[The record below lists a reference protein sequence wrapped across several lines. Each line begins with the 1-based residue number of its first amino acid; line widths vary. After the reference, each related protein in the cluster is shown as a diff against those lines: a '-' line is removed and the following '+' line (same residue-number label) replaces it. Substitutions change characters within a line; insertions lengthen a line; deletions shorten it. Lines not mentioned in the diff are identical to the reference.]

1 MAPTA
6 MTAMGTPVAVA
17 SSDPWSQALLS
28 SLAPAA
34 GPLEAVQ
41 RRGRAGLT
49 HQAMPSRRAEAWRF
63 TDTAVIQAIAPQLL
77 QPAPEAL
84 PACGEGVWR
93 LRLDGGEEA
102 LADQAWPAGLTPLLG
117 PDLELALGQTLADT
131 GGREHWPVLLNKATA
146 PRVLALR
153 VRGEVAPTLELVS
166 EAGAGPGVLPVRV
179 LLLLEEQARLTVLQV
194 HRSGGANLT
203 SVVVEARLGRGAH
216 LSHGVL
222 AQGHPEA
229 ALLAHLAV
237 VQHPD
242 SNFDQVSTAAG
253 WGLVRIEPR
262 VLQSEGSAATSLLG
276 LQAVRGQQLADTH
289 SQVRFGGPDG
299 TLEQGHRAIADGAGR
314 SVFNGAVQVPQAAQR
329 TNASQLSRNL
339 LLSDRARID
348 TKPELEIVADDVRC
362 AHGATVSRL
371 QQDELFYLQSRGIG
385 VDQAARLLLRGFCA
399 EVLAALPAAAAPWQP
414 LEHLLDQEETGDPEG
429 TGDQEETGR

>member
-117 PDLELALGQTLADT
+117 PDLELALGLGART
-131 GGREHWPVLLNKATA
+131 GIDVPVARLVEQLHRRALDA
-146 PRVLALR
+146 YGPRSGEMSVLKLYEDA
-153 VRGEVAPTLELVS
+153 
-166 EAGAGPGVLPVRV
+166 AGAPFRASPPPD
-179 LLLLEEQARLTVLQV
+179 
-194 HRSGGANLT
+194 
-203 SVVVEARLGRGAH
+203 RLG
-216 LSHGVL
+216 
-222 AQGHPEA
+222 
-229 ALLAHLAV
+229 
-237 VQHPD
+237 
-242 SNFDQVSTAAG
+242 
-253 WGLVRIEPR
+253 
-262 VLQSEGSAATSLLG
+262 
-276 LQAVRGQQLADTH
+276 
-289 SQVRFGGPDG
+289 
-299 TLEQGHRAIADGAGR
+299 
-314 SVFNGAVQVPQAAQR
+314 
-329 TNASQLSRNL
+329 
-339 LLSDRARID
+339 
-348 TKPELEIVADDVRC
+348 
-362 AHGATVSRL
+362 
-371 QQDELFYLQSRGIG
+371 
-385 VDQAARLLLRGFCA
+385 
-399 EVLAALPAAAAPWQP
+399 
-414 LEHLLDQEETGDPEG
+414 
-429 TGDQEETGR
+429 